1 MEGNHMGLMNCPE
14 CKTEI
19 SDKAKACPNCGY
31 EAKPEKPVRKS
42 NLLKV
47 GAIIN
52 VIGGVGFLFMFAI
65 LLMTGSGDFDAT
77 LSVSVGTADSYSLIY
92 NLAYVF
98 LLIITIVSVALLVIR
113 KPQRNVAVLVAGIQL
128 ALAVAALVFQV
139 IAWNLTVCC
148 FGWFVM
154 WGNALQLIGSILC
167 IAGALRLDD

>member
-1 MEGNHMGLMNCPE
+1 MGLINCPE

-31 EAKPEKPVRKS
+31 EAKPEAPVRKT

-52 VIGGVGFLFMFAI
+52 VIGGIGFILMFAI
-65 LLMTGSGDFDAT
+65 LLMTSSSDSDVT
-77 LSVSVGTADSYSLIY
+77 VSVGTADSYSLIY

-98 LLIITIVSVALLVIR
+98 LLIITILSIVLLVIR
-113 KPQRNVAVLVAGIQL
+113 KPQRNIAVLMTGIQL
-128 ALAVAALVFQV
+128 VLAVAALVFQV

-154 WGNALQLIGSILC
+154 WGNALQFVGSIVC
-167 IAGALRLDD
+167 IAGALKLND

>member
-1 MEGNHMGLMNCPE
+1 MGLINCPE

-19 SDKAKACPNCGY
+19 PDKAKACPNCGY
-31 EAKPEKPVRKS
+31 EAKPETPVRKT

-52 VIGGVGFLFMFAI
+52 VIGGIGFILMFAI
-65 LLMTGSGDFDAT
+65 LLMTSSSDSDVT
-77 LSVSVGTADSYSLIY
+77 VSVGTADSYSLIY

-98 LLIITIVSVALLVIR
+98 LLIITVLSIALLVIR
-113 KPQRNVAVLVAGIQL
+113 KPQRNIAVFMTGIQL
-128 ALAVAALVFQV
+128 ALAVAALVFQA

-154 WGNALQLIGSILC
+154 WGNALQFVGSIVC
-167 IAGALRLDD
+167 IAGALKLND